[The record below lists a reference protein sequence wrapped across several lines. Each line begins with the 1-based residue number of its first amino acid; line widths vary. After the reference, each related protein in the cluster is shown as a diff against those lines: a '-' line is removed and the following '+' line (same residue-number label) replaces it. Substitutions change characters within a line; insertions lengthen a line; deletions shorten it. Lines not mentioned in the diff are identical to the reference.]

1 MRPFIPMLVAGL
13 AIAGCSSDDPMSAK
27 NEPAGK
33 LVTSTTTAGGHRGSA
48 SVPRILNSSATA
60 GGLAV
65 SSSVAGGLRERGV
78 SPASFTVLIE
88 NVSPAYKYSAS
99 GVFNT
104 PDGTSAPGAALPGS
118 AYSFSFAAAPGAK
131 LSFATM
137 FVQSNDLFYS
147 PGTAGIELFTTD
159 GLPVTGDIT
168 AQVQLWDAG
177 TEVNQEPGV
186 GADQAPRQ
194 AGANTGAAEDG
205 VVQLVADGFTYPDM
219 AANIQVTLAY
229 ASNGVFTAQISNL
242 SGSSTP
248 LAPGVYAV
256 HTSDAFFTSGSADAG
271 NGLEALAEDG
281 NPADLATALAA
292 KTGIGSPLAP
302 GVFVVHKSL
311 APLFSN
317 GAADRGE
324 GLEALAEDGNPAPL
338 SATLATRAAL
348 NGVFNTPVGASGPGP
363 LLPGSAYS
371 FSFTA
376 DPGSRLS
383 FATMFVQSNDLFY
396 APASTGIALWD
407 ASGTPISG
415 DITNVIQLWDAGS
428 EVNQAPGAGP
438 DQAPRQAGADNGA
451 AENGV
456 VQLVNDGFSYPA
468 NNSIV
473 RVTITQN

>member
-13 AIAGCSSDDPMSAK
+13 AIAGCSGDDPMSAK
-27 NEPAGK
+27 NEPAAK
-33 LVTSTTTAGGHRGSA
+33 LVTSSTTAGGYRGTA
-48 SVPRILNSSATA
+48 SVPRVLTSSASG

-65 SSSVAGGLRERGV
+65 SGIAGGLRERGV
-78 SPASFTVLIE
+78 NPASFTVTIE
-88 NVSPAYKYSAS
+88 NVSPAYTYSAS

-104 PDGTSAPGAALPGS
+104 PDGASEPGAAVPGS
-118 AYSFSFAAAPGAK
+118 AYSFSFPAAAGSK

-147 PGTAGIELFTTD
+147 PGAAGIDLFD
-159 GLPVTGDIT
+159 AAGLPVTGDIT

-186 GADQAPRQ
+186 GTDQAPRQ
-194 AGANTGAAEDG
+194 AGANTGASEGG
-205 VVQLVADGFTYPDM
+205 VVQVVNDGFTYPDV
-219 AANIQVTLAY
+219 AANIQVTLSY
-229 ASNGVFTAQISNL
+229 ASNGIFTAQILNL
-242 SGSSTP
+242 SSSSTP

-256 HTSDAFFTSGSADAG
+256 HTSDALFTSGNADAG

-281 NPADLATALAA
+281 NPAGLAA
-292 KTGIGSPLAP
+292 VLAADTGIASPLAP

-311 APLFSN
+311 APLFIN
-317 GAADRGE
+317 GSADRGE

-363 LLPGSAYS
+363 LLPGSAYE

-407 ASGTPISG
+407 ASGTAISG
-415 DITNVIQLWDAGS
+415 DITAQIKLWDAGT
-428 EVNQAPGAGP
+428 EVNQAPGAGS
-438 DQAPRQAGADNGA
+438 DQAPRQAGTDTGT
-451 AENGV
+451 AEGGV
-456 VQLVNDGFSYPA
+456 VQVVNDGFSYPA
-468 NNSIV
+468 NGSIV
-473 RVTITQN
+473 KVTISQN